1 MPKLLLCDDS
11 TMVQRMIAMT
21 FAAEDI
27 SVTMVSDGEQA
38 ITRIVQDRP
47 DIVLAGIGTPKRN
60 GYDVAAYIKS
70 DPRLASI
77 PVLLLAGAFEPVD
90 QVRAAQV
97 RCDGVLVK
105 PLEPQQVVARVKELI
120 AGASGS
126 TGVATS
132 GVPRPIERLTASTPL
147 TVTAASPAAA
157 PRTPDTTPNP
167 NESLDDYFEQLD
179 AAFAQRSGPVPPVR
193 TADSGIVPTLD
204 SVLEPSTPAVAGD
217 RAPVVTD
224 LLVDEVTRRVV
235 ERLGTTALRDVV
247 ADVVSDV
254 AERLIREE
262 IARIRTK

>member
-1 MPKLLLCDDS
+1 MPKLLLSDDS

-38 ITRIVQDRP
+38 IARIAQDRP
-47 DIVLAGIGTPKRN
+47 DIVLAGIGTPKRS
-60 GYDVAAYIKS
+60 GYDVAAYVKS
-70 DPRLASI
+70 EPRLASI

-120 AGASGS
+120 AGATGS
-126 TGVATS
+126 TGFATS
-132 GVPRPIERLTASTPL
+132 GVPRPVERLVASTALPV
-147 TVTAASPAAA
+147 TVA
-157 PRTPDTTPNP
+157 PPIAGEPTPDTTPKP
-167 NESLDDYFEQLD
+167 SESLDDYFEQLD
-179 AAFAQRSGPVPPVR
+179 AAFAQRTGPVPPAR
-193 TADSGIVPTLD
+193 TTDSGIVPTLD
-204 SVLEPSTPAVAGD
+204 SVLTPTAPVAPE
-217 RAPVVTD
+217 RPAVVTD
-224 LLVDEVTRRVV
+224 ALVDEVTRRVV
-235 ERLGTTALRDVV
+235 ERLGTKALRDTV

-262 IARIRTK
+262 IARIRNK